1 MRAEGFLEAI
11 LICALLQ
18 FMGAIIDGSFS
29 LFFFKNVA
37 SRKQKIFCLVMK
49 IATMALM
56 IIPIGVEIG
65 LVFKALKAGFA
76 F

>member
-1 MRAEGFLEAI
+1 
-11 LICALLQ
+11 
-18 FMGAIIDGSFS
+18 MGAIIDGCFS
-29 LFFFKNVA
+29 LFFFKNVT